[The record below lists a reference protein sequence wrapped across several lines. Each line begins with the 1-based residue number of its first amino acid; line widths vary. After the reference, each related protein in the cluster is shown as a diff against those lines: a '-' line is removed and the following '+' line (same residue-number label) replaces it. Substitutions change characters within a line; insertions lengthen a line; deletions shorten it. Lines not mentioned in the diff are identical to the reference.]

1 MKESV
6 EIKRSNFNMAGELYL
21 PEGMDE
27 SKKYPAIVV
36 VHPGG
41 GVKEQTAG
49 LYAEKLSELGYIT
62 LAFDAS
68 YQGESGGEPRFLEDP
83 SARVEDVSWA
93 VDYLATNENVDSE
106 RIGVLGICA
115 GGGYSVNAAGFDR
128 RIKAVGT
135 VSGIDIGGLFRA
147 SFGENPAP
155 AIIQLL
161 ESVGNQRTEEAKGA
175 DFLTIPYVPNSPE
188 EFNENTPEYAKEAYD
203 YYRTPRAMY
212 PTSENKM
219 LFRSIPKIMSYN
231 AFSQVGDFLTQ
242 PIVMIVGKNADTAY
256 FSENTINEIKTDHKE
271 LYWIDGATHVS
282 LYDVPEHVN
291 KAVAKLKEFY
301 GRYL

>member
-1 MKESV
+1 MKKSV
-6 EIKRSNFNMAGELYL
+6 KINGHNLKIVGDLYL
-21 PEGMDE
+21 PEGMDVN
-27 SKKYPAIVV
+27 KKYPAVVV

-49 LYAEKLSELGYIT
+49 LYAEKLSELGYIS

-68 YQGESGGEPRFLEDP
+68 YQGESEGEPRFLEDP

-93 VDYLATNENVDSE
+93 VDYLVNEENVDSNK
-106 RIGVLGICA
+106 IGVLGICA

-128 RIKAVGT
+128 RIKAVAT

-161 ESVGNQRTEEAKGA
+161 ESVGNQRNEESKGA
-175 DFLTIPYVPNSPE
+175 ELLAIPYVPNSPE

-212 PTSENKM
+212 PTSPNKM
-219 LFRSIPKIMSYN
+219 LFRSIPKIMSYD
-231 AFSQVGDFLTQ
+231 AFNQVGDFLTQ
-242 PIVMIVGKNADTAY
+242 PIVMIAGTNADTAY
-256 FSENTINEIKTDHKE
+256 FSEDTINKIKTEHKE

-282 LYDVPEHVN
+282 LYDVPKDVN
-291 KAVAKLKEFY
+291 RAVAKLKEFY
-301 GRYL
+301 AKYL

>member
-1 MKESV
+1 MKKSV
-6 EIKRSNFNMAGELYL
+6 KINGHNLKIAGDLYL
-21 PEGMDE
+21 PEGMDVN
-27 SKKYPAIVV
+27 KKYPAVVV

-49 LYAEKLSELGYIT
+49 LYAEKLSELGYIS
-62 LAFDAS
+62 LAFDVS
-68 YQGESGGEPRFLEDP
+68 YQGESEGEPRFLEDP

-93 VDYLATNENVDSE
+93 VDYLVNEENVDSNK
-106 RIGVLGICA
+106 IGVLGICA

-128 RIKAVGT
+128 RIKAVAT

-147 SFGENPAP
+147 SFGENPTP

-161 ESVGNQRTEEAKGA
+161 ESVGNQRNEESKGA
-175 DFLTIPYVPNSPE
+175 ELLAIPYVPNSPE

-212 PTSENKM
+212 PTSPNKM
-219 LFRSIPKIMSYN
+219 LFRGIPKIMSYD
-231 AFSQVGDFLTQ
+231 AFNQVGDFLTQ
-242 PIVMIVGKNADTAY
+242 PIVMIAGTNADTAY
-256 FSENTINEIKTDHKE
+256 FSEDTINKIKTEHKE

-282 LYDVPEHVN
+282 LYDVPKDVN
-291 KAVAKLKEFY
+291 RAVAKLKEFY
-301 GRYL
+301 AKYL